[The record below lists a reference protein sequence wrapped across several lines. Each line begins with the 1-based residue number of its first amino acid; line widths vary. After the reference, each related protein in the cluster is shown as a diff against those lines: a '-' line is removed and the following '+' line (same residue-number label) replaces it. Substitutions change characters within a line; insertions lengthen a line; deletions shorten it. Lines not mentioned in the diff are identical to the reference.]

1 MRKELF
7 AAFAFAF
14 AFAYIAAALSFAD
27 ELQPPLIPS
36 TDVSADPAPSA
47 GCALSAP
54 SGPVVKAKL
63 VVRNSLRNDVGP
75 YSVTLPGY
83 ATDGIQDSYRPF
95 LISARPGDTLRID
108 LVNQLDDPDPDNIV
122 NLHTHGLIVAPRPYF
137 PCNSLGDYIFNSVGP
152 DLTQSGL
159 PLKYRI
165 DIPETLK
172 GPEAVGAI
180 NGQAL
185 AKPQFPSGLYWFHS
199 HVHGSAKNH
208 VLAGQT
214 GILAIDPK
222 DDDATSAIRDASD
235 HRFLVLRDIQLRV
248 PQGMTPDKL
257 ASSAQ
262 PADWISG
269 DKYDTQACRQASNP
283 WTKVTTGLGYCS
295 HPEVYTYDPSQ
306 PSVPPYDP
314 NHDLAWLFTINGQM
328 GPTITVDPGRRQVWR
343 IANTTATVTY
353 LLDLVDGSGAEQTLR
368 LLTLDGVVAG
378 TADSTAPGKIHPTV
392 PVTRILLMPAARAE
406 VVVNNSNES
415 AADAV
420 YTLRTLGFE
429 TGGANQPITRESRRS
444 GRPALELRWRPVARD
459 RPRQSR
465 LQIRSEGG
473 FDGRVPGSNVHA
485 KRAGQTARSGDGVA
499 SAHGRTAWMR
509 HQAQPRHPKAH
520 HPRRSFGFVV
530 VLDRQCGGR

>member
-1 MRKELF
+1 MK
-7 AAFAFAF
+7 AAIVIFR
-14 AFAYIAAALSFAD
+14 AATALLSTLSAASFAIGVCSAE
-27 ELQPPLIPS
+27 ELNPPLDPS
-36 TDVSADPAPSA
+36 KDVAPDPAPSV
-47 GCALSAP
+47 GCSLTAP
-54 SGPVVKAKL
+54 GAVVKAKL

-83 ATDGIQDSYRPF
+83 ATDGIQDSYRQF
-95 LISARPGDTLRID
+95 LISASPGDTLRID

-137 PCNSLGDYIFNSVGP
+137 PCNSLGDYIFDSVGP

-185 AKPQFPSGLYWFHS
+185 AKTQFPSGLYWFHS

-283 WTKVTTGLGYCS
+283 WTKVTTGLG
-295 HPEVYTYDPSQ
+295 
-306 PSVPPYDP
+306 
-314 NHDLAWLFTINGQM
+314 
-328 GPTITVDPGRRQVWR
+328 
-343 IANTTATVTY
+343 
-353 LLDLVDGSGAEQTLR
+353 
-368 LLTLDGVVAG
+368 
-378 TADSTAPGKIHPTV
+378 
-392 PVTRILLMPAARAE
+392 
-406 VVVNNSNES
+406 
-415 AADAV
+415 
-420 YTLRTLGFE
+420 
-429 TGGANQPITRESRRS
+429 
-444 GRPALELRWRPVARD
+444 
-459 RPRQSR
+459 
-465 LQIRSEGG
+465 
-473 FDGRVPGSNVHA
+473 
-485 KRAGQTARSGDGVA
+485 
-499 SAHGRTAWMR
+499 
-509 HQAQPRHPKAH
+509 
-520 HPRRSFGFVV
+520 
-530 VLDRQCGGR
+530 